1 MSYNLQS
8 EQYDKKGYGTAA
20 LIVGLIPILTFPVV
34 VFIPLLPLALSLLAV
49 ILGVL
54 SLNTSRRKSAIAGL
68 VLGVIGFVGTGAL
81 ILSAMV
87 AFS

>member
-8 EQYDKKGYGTAA
+8 EQYAKKGYGTAA

-34 VFIPLLPLALSLLAV
+34 VFIPLLPLALSLLAI

-68 VLGVIGFVGTGAL
+68 VLGVISFVGTGAL